1 MFQRVDELV
10 KVHLS
15 DVQDAFVGGL
25 EGGEAICPMIKIWYI
40 VFGHPTVSDSFQ
52 WAY

>member
-1 MFQRVDELV
+1 MFQRFDELV

-40 VFGHPTVSDSFQ
+40 VFGHPTISDSFQ
-52 WAY
+52 WVY